1 MTKTT
6 VAQQAQTTSFLP
18 PPQGVLQRKCAC
30 GKHTVAG
37 GECAECARKK
47 RGLQRKLAIGASN
60 DPLEL
65 EADRVA
71 DQVMTAPGHSAA
83 SRAPLQIQRHAG
95 QVAEGA
101 DAAPASVD
109 RALAGSGRPLEP
121 ALRIDM
127 EQRFGHDFSQV
138 RVHSGSAAEQSAKD
152 VNANAYTVGHNVV
165 FGSGRFA
172 PGTHK
177 GRRLLAHE
185 LAHVVQQSSN
195 GKPGI
200 IQRDEAGG
208 GSTEFKDTVTVM
220 SRPTSGPVVISG
232 TVTRTETAP
241 ASGSQ
246 PKQQIH
252 TGEMRVS
259 FDPSDCSVT
268 IPFGYNFVQ
277 AAQATGT
284 GICEE
289 PPNTTKVPLLSAAR
303 FNSIKASV
311 LADVNRGL
319 NGWFDVRLSG
329 GACPTGCA
337 DKPLPIRVVAREDT
351 ANPDTTITVVNR
363 GGRADAGTICAAS
376 WKTSTAVH
384 EGGHQVLGV
393 GDEYPEQDERLRATV
408 PQWFRRERV
417 RRDYSAMGPGPES
430 DSRFAVFHQRHFN
443 AVKTFLESAFPG
455 CTATL
460 LARPRPI
467 LPDYRIVLGGGYASL
482 SGVSGQFFAAG
493 LRIGIPLDRLR
504 RWELVLGP
512 QINLMSGYEDS
523 RFQDAFLLGA
533 RLGIEGSTGGS
544 GHGLT
549 AGAFGEAGYGWFSS
563 SDYRVGGGGSR
574 SAKGGYGELG
584 LGIGYRTPILGS
596 PGSTRFDFR
605 LEGAAGSVLGAPG
618 IIGPITRDIESDPA
632 RSYWFRVGFT
642 VGWQM

>member
-1 MTKTT
+1 MNKTP
-6 VAQQAQTTSFLP
+6 VAQQAKTASLLP
-18 PPQGVLQRKCAC
+18 PSQGVLMRKCAC
-30 GKHTVAG
+30 GNRTVAG
-37 GECAECARKK
+37 GECAECAKRK
-47 RGLQRKLAIGASN
+47 RGLQRKLAIGASH

-71 DQVMTAPGHSAA
+71 DQVMASPGHSAT
-83 SRAPLQIQRHAG
+83 SRAPLHIQRHAG
-95 QVAEGA
+95 RATEGA
-101 DAAPASVD
+101 EAAPASVD
-109 RALAGSGRPLEP
+109 RALTGSGRPLEP

-138 RVHSGSAAEQSAKD
+138 RVHSGGAAEQSAKE

-177 GRRLLAHE
+177 GRRLIAHE
-185 LAHVVQQSSN
+185 LAHVVQQTSS
-195 GKPGI
+195 GMAGV

-208 GSTEFKDTVTVM
+208 GSTEFEDTMTVM
-220 SRPTSGPVVISG
+220 SRPTSGPGVISG

-246 PKQQIH
+246 PRQEIH
-252 TGEMRVS
+252 RDQMHIS

-268 IPFGYNFVQ
+268 LPFRYNFVQ
-277 AAQATGT
+277 ATQATGT
-284 GICEE
+284 GICED
-289 PPNTTKVPLLSAAR
+289 PPNTTKVPLIPADR
-303 FNSIKASV
+303 FNRIKASV

-329 GACPTGCA
+329 SACPTGCA
-337 DKPLPIRVVAREDT
+337 DKTLPIRVVAREDT

-363 GGRADAGTICAAS
+363 GGRADAATICAAS

-393 GDEYPEQDERLRATV
+393 GDEYPEQDERLRAIV

-417 RRDYSAMGPGPES
+417 RRDYSVMGPGPEK
-430 DSRFAVFHQRHFN
+430 DSRFAMFHQRHFN

-482 SGVSGQFFAAG
+482 SGVSGSFFAAG

-504 RWELVLGP
+504 SWELVLGP
-512 QINLMSGYEDS
+512 QINWMFGYEDR

-563 SDYRVGGGGSR
+563 SDYAVGGGRR

-605 LEGAAGSVLGAPG
+605 LEGAAGSALGAPG
-618 IIGPITRDIESDPA
+618 IIGPITREIESDPA
-632 RSYWFRVGFT
+632 RSHWFRVGFS

>member
-1 MTKTT
+1 MNKTT
-6 VAQQAQTTSFLP
+6 VAQQAKTTSVLS

-30 GKHTVAG
+30 GNSTFAS
-37 GECAECARKK
+37 GECAECAKK
-47 RGLQRKLAIGASN
+47 KGMLQRKLSIGASN

-65 EADRVA
+65 EADRIA
-71 DQVMTAPGHSAA
+71 DQVMASLGHSVT
-83 SRAPLQIQRHAG
+83 SRAPLHIQRFTRQAI
-95 QVAEGA
+95 EGTDTA
-101 DAAPASVD
+101 SASVD

-138 RVHSGSAAEQSAKD
+138 RVHSDGTAEQSAKE
-152 VNANAYTVGHNVV
+152 VNANAYTVGHNIV
-165 FGSGRFA
+165 FDSGRFA

-177 GRRLLAHE
+177 GRRLIAHE
-185 LAHVVQQSSN
+185 LAHVVQQSSSSML
-195 GKPGI
+195 GT

-220 SRPTSGPVVISG
+220 SRPTSGPGVISG

-246 PKQQIH
+246 PRQQIH
-252 TGEMRVS
+252 SGEMHVS
-259 FDPSDCSVT
+259 FAPSDCSVT

-284 GICEE
+284 GICED

-303 FNSIKASV
+303 FNRIKATV

-337 DKPLPIRVVAREDT
+337 DKTLPIRVVAREDT
-351 ANPDTTITVVNR
+351 ANSDTTITVVNR
-363 GGRADAGTICAAS
+363 GGRADAATICAAS

-417 RRDYSAMGPGPES
+417 RRDYSVMGPGPES
-430 DSRFAVFHQRHFN
+430 DSRFAMFHQRHFN
-443 AVKTFLESAFPG
+443 AVKTFLESAFPR

-482 SGVSGQFFAAG
+482 SGVSGQFLEAG

-512 QINLMSGYEDS
+512 QINWMSAIGDQRS
-523 RFQDAFLLGA
+523 QDAFLLGA

-563 SDYRVGGGGSR
+563 SDYGAGGGSR

-584 LGIGYRTPILGS
+584 LGIGYRTPILGR

-605 LEGAAGSVLGAPG
+605 LEGAAGSALGAPG
-618 IIGPITRDIESDPA
+618 IIGPITREIESDPA
-632 RSYWFRVGFT
+632 RSYWFRLGIT
-642 VGWQM
+642 VGGQF